1 MRIVLLRE
9 IPDDPTLL
17 RQWNDLVV
25 QMERPEV
32 FYTGEWAGAVQ
43 LAGLASPTPLLFLG
57 YDGDDL
63 VGVACLSADLNER
76 NLSFLA
82 GTTAD
87 YCEFVSHPQRRAE
100 FVEAVFADLRQ
111 LGVGDLAL
119 ASLPADS
126 ATTPALRAAA
136 KKHGFHL
143 YVRPEFSCPQVELGS
158 GVQRRE
164 LKAAVMGKRQLRRRM
179 KAMEVEGS
187 VTSVCLRSCAEIQ
200 AALPG
205 FFEAHVARYQATR
218 RVSPLSAPERRI
230 FLEELARRFAGTGT
244 VTMSMLM
251 IGDRPVAWNYGFQFH
266 GSWFWYQPTFDSR
279 QEENSPGHC
288 LLSRIVVEACD
299 MGGMNVVDL
308 GLGAEGYKERFGN
321 STRQTL
327 YATLTSSWFRHLREM
342 VRYSTASVVKRSPG
356 IESLVRSARSRLGIL
371 RGQRP

>member
-251 IGDRPVAWNYGFQFH
+251 IGDRPVAWNYAFQFY
-266 GSWFWYQPTFDSR
+266 GVWSLYQPTFDIR
-279 QEENSPGHC
+279 CQDHSPGYC
-288 LLSRIVVEACD
+288 LTAKIVIEACEED
-299 MGGMNVVDL
+299 RLKVVDL
-308 GLGAEGYKERFGN
+308 GLGLEGYKEWFANG
-321 STRQTL
+321 TRQTL
-327 YATLTSSWFRHLREM
+327 HATLTTSPLRYVGEM
-342 VRYSTASVVKRSPG
+342 ARDRVASEVKRFPKLEAA
-356 IESLVRSARSRLGIL
+356 IRSARSRLGM
-371 RGQRP
+371 